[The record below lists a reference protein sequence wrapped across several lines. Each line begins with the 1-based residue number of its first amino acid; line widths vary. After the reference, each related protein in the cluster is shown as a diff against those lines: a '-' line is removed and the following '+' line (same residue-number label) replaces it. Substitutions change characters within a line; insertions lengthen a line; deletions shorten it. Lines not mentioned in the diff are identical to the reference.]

1 MGGKP
6 QMIYMDH
13 AATTPVL
20 PEVGARAAEFWYQQ
34 FGNPSSVHRLGRR
47 ARSAVEGARRQTAS
61 LIGAEPEEIIFTS
74 GGTEANNLAVL
85 GAARAQ
91 AEQGRHIV
99 TSAVEHPSVLEACAA
114 LEQEGF
120 RVTYVPV
127 DQWGMV
133 DPAAVLAAMTD
144 ETILV
149 SIMLANN
156 EVGTVQPV
164 AAIALALRAAGRPVV
179 FHTDAVQAAGQ
190 VPLNVEDLGVDL
202 LTLSGHKLYAPKGVG
217 ALYIRRGIRRKL
229 QPLLYGGGQEGRMR
243 PGSENVAGIVA
254 MGEAAA
260 LAAAEG
266 PALARRLAG
275 LRDRLAA
282 GLQAAVPGVT
292 LNGHPTERLPN
303 NVHISIDGVDS
314 ETLLIHLDMAGVA
327 ASSGSACTAGAVE
340 PSHVLQAMGRSREQ
354 ARQVLRLTLGRT
366 NDEND
371 VDEAVRRIAAAV
383 EQIREGGRHR
393 DG

>member
-6 QMIYMDH
+6 QLIYMDH

-20 PEVGARAAEFWYQQ
+20 PAVGARAVAFWYEQ
-34 FGNPSSVHRLGRR
+34 FGNPSSVHGLGRR
-47 ARSAVEGARRQTAS
+47 ARSAVEGARRQVAA
-61 LIGAEPEEIIFTS
+61 LIGADPEEIVFTS
-74 GGTEANNLAVL
+74 GGTEANNLAVQ

-91 AEQGRHIV
+91 REQGRHIV

-114 LEQEGF
+114 LAAEGF

-127 DQWGMV
+127 DRWGQV
-133 DPAAVLAAMTD
+133 DPEAVLAAVD
-144 ETILV
+144 DDTILV

-164 AAIALALRAAGRPVV
+164 AGIGAALRAAGRSVV

-190 VPLNVEDLGVDL
+190 MTLDVDQLGVDL

-217 ALYIRRGIRRKL
+217 ALYIRRGTRRKL
-229 QPLLYGGGQEGRMR
+229 KPLLHGGGQEGRLR

-260 LAAAEG
+260 LAAREG
-266 PALARRLAG
+266 PELARRLTR

-282 GLQAAVPGVT
+282 GLQEAVAGVT
-292 LNGHPTERLPN
+292 LNGHPTQRLPN

-340 PSHVLQAMGRSREQ
+340 PSHVLQAMGRTRDQ
-354 ARQVLRLTLGRT
+354 ARQVLRLTLGRS
-366 NDEND
+366 NDEED

-383 EQIREGGRHR
+383 KQIREGGRHR
-393 DG
+393 HG

>member
-1 MGGKP
+1 
-6 QMIYMDH
+6 
-13 AATTPVL
+13 
-20 PEVGARAAEFWYQQ
+20 
-34 FGNPSSVHRLGRR
+34 
-47 ARSAVEGARRQTAS
+47 
-61 LIGAEPEEIIFTS
+61 
-74 GGTEANNLAVL
+74 
-85 GAARAQ
+85 
-91 AEQGRHIV
+91 
-99 TSAVEHPSVLEACAA
+99 
-114 LEQEGF
+114 
-120 RVTYVPV
+120 
-127 DQWGMV
+127 
-133 DPAAVLAAMTD
+133 
-144 ETILV
+144 
-149 SIMLANN
+149 
-156 EVGTVQPV
+156 
-164 AAIALALRAAGRPVV
+164 
-179 FHTDAVQAAGQ
+179 
-190 VPLNVEDLGVDL
+190 VEDLGVDL

-266 PALARRLAG
+266 PALARRRAG

-340 PSHVLQAMGRSREQ
+340 PSHVLQAMRSEEH
-354 ARQVLRLTLGRT
+354 TS
-366 NDEND
+366 E
-371 VDEAVRRIAAAV
+371 
-383 EQIREGGRHR
+383 
-393 DG
+393 

>member
-1 MGGKP
+1 MGAKP
-6 QMIYMDH
+6 HLIYMDH

-20 PEVGARAAEFWYQQ
+20 PEVGARAVSFWYEQ
-34 FGNPSSVHRLGRR
+34 FGNPSSVHSLGRR

-61 LIGAEPEEIIFTS
+61 LIGADPEEIVFTS

-91 AEQGRHIV
+91 GEQGRHIV

-120 RVTYVPV
+120 RVTYVSV
-127 DQWGMV
+127 DSWGMV
-133 DPAAVLAAMTD
+133 DPQAVLAATTD
-144 ETILV
+144 ETVLV

-164 AAIALALRAAGRPVV
+164 AAIASALREAGRTVV

-190 VPLNVEDLGVDL
+190 LPLDVDQLGVDL

-217 ALYIRRGIRRKL
+217 ALYIRRGTRRKL
-229 QPLLYGGGQEGRMR
+229 HPLLYGGGQEGRMR

-282 GLQAAVPGVT
+282 GLQAAVEGVT
-292 LNGHPTERLPN
+292 LNGHPAQRLPN

-340 PSHVLQAMGRSREQ
+340 PSHVLQAMGRTREQ
-354 ARQVLRLTLGRT
+354 ARQVLRLTLGRS
-366 NDEND
+366 NDEDD

-383 EQIREGGRHR
+383 KQIREGGRHR
-393 DG
+393 HG

>member
-1 MGGKP
+1 RGKLHHPRRLGENSRCGERDHRQHHLGRPAGRRTGQDAAGPDHVLHLTPVVAGPTGSGRDTMGGKP

-217 ALYIRRGIRRKL
+217 ALYIRR
-229 QPLLYGGGQEGRMR
+229 
-243 PGSENVAGIVA
+243 
-254 MGEAAA
+254 
-260 LAAAEG
+260 
-266 PALARRLAG
+266 
-275 LRDRLAA
+275 
-282 GLQAAVPGVT
+282 
-292 LNGHPTERLPN
+292 
-303 NVHISIDGVDS
+303 
-314 ETLLIHLDMAGVA
+314 
-327 ASSGSACTAGAVE
+327 
-340 PSHVLQAMGRSREQ
+340 
-354 ARQVLRLTLGRT
+354 
-366 NDEND
+366 
-371 VDEAVRRIAAAV
+371 
-383 EQIREGGRHR
+383 
-393 DG
+393 